1 MFKKRCLSLEYV
13 NKWKIFQKTSLP
25 EKDDFYSN
33 LNMEYIT
40 DSSYKRAKRFFK
52 DLINLGECHDFCLK
66 NDTLLLVDVF
76 GREKCD

>member
-13 NKWKIFQKTSLP
+13 NKWKIFKKTSLP

-33 LNMEYIT
+33 LNMEYIA

-52 DLINLGECHDFCLK
+52 DLINLGKCHDFYLK

-76 GREKCD
+76 GSEKCD